1 MAAADINRQRMK
13 KRHEQMKFLLDNFK
27 KPVLLSDNNGDIKYE
42 EDGYS
47 PTGISLAILN
57 SNIENMCKG
66 DTISPNQLSTF
77 MSHIQGYLPKK
88 MRPSDYRCKPL
99 FTYNTFS
106 SNCDI
111 GEETMELLDSLRE
124 WYYSMKHQIMNDITF
139 KYYMSGKIQFN
150 ELLKRRFKNEYSE
163 KIENDVTASVES
175 DNNINII
182 IEDA

>member
-1 MAAADINRQRMK
+1 
-13 KRHEQMKFLLDNFK
+13 
-27 KPVLLSDNNGDIKYE
+27 
-42 EDGYS
+42 
-47 PTGISLAILN
+47 
-57 SNIENMCKG
+57 
-66 DTISPNQLSTF
+66 
-77 MSHIQGYLPKK
+77 MSHIQSYLPKK
-88 MRPSDYRCKPL
+88 LRPSDRKCKPL
-99 FTYNTFS
+99 FTYNTFC

-111 GEETMELLDSLRE
+111 GAETMELLDALRE